1 MIPFK
6 PPVFKFEAFSCPHC
20 GVFANQLWDKPLV
33 IQSDNTR
40 SYMADFDIAHC
51 KQCNNYSLWREENM
65 LFPTSGTVP
74 LPNEDM
80 PDDIKRDYNEA
91 RSILEISP
99 RGAAAL
105 LRLAIQKSCVFLG
118 EKGKNLNA
126 DISNLVKKNL
136 PVKVQKSL
144 DYVRV
149 VGNNAVHPGTI
160 DMKDN
165 KEIAEKLFDLVNL
178 ITEVM
183 ISQPKHVDELYESLP
198 DDSKKQIEKRDA
210 SKA

>member
-1 MIPFK
+1 
-6 PPVFKFEAFSCPHC
+6 
-20 GVFANQLWDKPLV
+20 
-33 IQSDNTR
+33 
-40 SYMADFDIAHC
+40 
-51 KQCNNYSLWREENM
+51 M